1 MLTIRSIT
9 TRTAL
14 LIGLGI
20 GLPAQAWSGPGS
32 NDDQEILISRPVAP
46 RPAYRPDL
54 PKSPHT
60 TGIEVS
66 QEEGINEALAGVR
79 AFKDESMLSGQ
90 VVSHF
95 ASGGGSLVG
104 NASAD
109 AVTGS
114 MAASG
119 LIGGNG
125 GGSGGATAGV
135 GQTIDR
141 AFSPL
146 SGLNR

>member
-32 NDDQEILISRPVAP
+32 NDDQEILISRPVDP

-60 TGIEVS
+60 TGMEVS
-66 QEEGINEALAGVR
+66 QEEVINEALAGVR

-90 VVSHF
+90 IVPPF

-104 NASAD
+104 SAD